1 MPRARVGLPP
11 SFRQVPVP
19 RLRPAAVVHCRHTLA
34 VGTLRPLPA
43 TRQHHHRHNG
53 HNSGV
58 FPGGAAGIANPTI
71 AAAVSLV
78 NPDCTRFAVALVRCC
93 ISTIPSPSRVRLTG
107 LFSFADSSVDTSAA
121 NGCNRLKC
129 SCLPASRWSTPW
141 PVQYFGDTPSAA
153 HTLAAESLAAAR
165 LDSGICAPEPRNA
178 PLTASVGHSRTEPTA
193 SGFNRH
199 HATGH

>member
-78 NPDCTRFAVALVRCC
+78 NPACTRFAVALVRCC

-121 NGCNRLKC
+121 NGCNRLNAVAYP
-129 SCLPASRWSTPW
+129 LPVGQRPGQSNTLETPPAPRTPLPPNRW
-141 PVQYFGDTPSAA
+141 Q
-153 HTLAAESLAAAR
+153 
-165 LDSGICAPEPRNA
+165 
-178 PLTASVGHSRTEPTA
+178 PLG
-193 SGFNRH
+193 
-199 HATGH
+199 